1 MEKYPKCYKAT
12 FENKKENTKPS
23 ASNQRSISDKVKIRN
38 HRQPLYSKR
47 PHNLPVK
54 EKRQENICSIRNT
67 NSTKQTKGKNKGVS
81 DIITNKG

>member
-12 FENKKENTKPS
+12 LENKKENTKPS
-23 ASNQRSISDKVKIRN
+23 ASNQRSISDKVNIRN

-54 EKRQENICSIRNT
+54 ENKKTFAQSAIRILQNRL
-67 NSTKQTKGKNKGVS
+67 KEKIKE
-81 DIITNKG
+81 